1 MADGLTR
8 IGADPAAFVPTHL
21 VDPELLL
28 AGSPND
34 RGVTLFESDDRAVKC
49 GIWACDSY
57 SERLPSYPED
67 ELYVVIEGSVVVT
80 VDGEDPRTFGP
91 GDALVIRQGTACTLE
106 FRGPFRK
113 LFMTHD
119 GAADPVRGE
128 PREPDTAGLI

>member
-8 IGADPAAFVPTHL
+8 IAADPASLVPTHL
-21 VDPELLL
+21 VDPQLLL
-28 AGSPND
+28 AGSPAD
-34 RGVTLFESDDRAVKC
+34 RGVTLFESDDGTVTC
-49 GIWACDSY
+49 GIWACDTY

-80 VDGEDPRTFGP
+80 VDGEQPQAFGA

-113 LFMTHD
+113 VFMTHD
-119 GAADPVRGE
+119 GTAHPVRDD
-128 PREPDTAGLI
+128 PR